1 MNSFKSFLLALATLA
16 SFSGFSQGTI
26 NFATKITGSVD
37 SKVYYADTGI
47 GVSGADGYF
56 VQLYVG
62 ANAGS
67 LVAAGSPVALR
78 SDAGVGYVVA
88 SIVTTSLPG
97 GSTALV
103 QMRAWKDAPNYETAS
118 SKGSTSN
125 ISVLLGDNSAKPPT
139 VPASLIGLPGIAV
152 GPVPEPTTASLAAVG
167 CLAVAMLGRNK
178 RHLVK
183 AA

>member
-62 ANAGS
+62 ANA
-67 LVAAGSPVALR
+67 
-78 SDAGVGYVVA
+78 GYVVA